1 MAPSGQ
7 RPVHVVASWQRDA
20 VHVWGWDGAQTMPPG
35 WLFSGFRQRGWPGPP
50 SDYGFHSS
58 LDVLTTAG
66 IRLRPTSVRLDAI
79 AGLAWLRGVDRRQ
92 RLGALVRSPR

>member
-66 IRLRPTSVRLDAI
+66 DPTAADVGAPRRHRRPRLAARC
-79 AGLAWLRGVDRRQ
+79 DRRQ